1 MTTTTNKKDYD
12 VIVVGGGAAGLGVSI
27 ALSHAGIE
35 DFIVLERHV
44 VGASF
49 ALWPAET
56 RFITPSFPT
65 NSTGMLDLN
74 SIAIGVSP
82 AYSLEVE
89 HPTGP
94 EYALHLQGVASYF
107 QLPIQENTEVKRVTK
122 IGDEFVV
129 DTTDDTLRAKH
140 VIWAAG
146 EFQYPRVTSDTLG
159 GTELCLH
166 NSRVRSWAKLPGDEF
181 VIIGG
186 CVASGLS

>member
-1 MTTTTNKKDYD
+1 
-12 VIVVGGGAAGLGVSI
+12 
-27 ALSHAGIE
+27 
-35 DFIVLERHV
+35 
-44 VGASF
+44 
-49 ALWPAET
+49 
-56 RFITPSFPT
+56 
-65 NSTGMLDLN
+65 MLDLN

-140 VIWAAG
+140 VIWAVG
-146 EFQYPRVTSDTLG
+146 EFQYPRLNGFDG
-159 GTELCLH
+159 IELCRHTATIASYQKLEGDDFLIVGGYESGVDAAYH
-166 NSRVRSWAKLPGDEF
+166 LSNAVSGCDYLTRIVLEKKRVPIQVLLCLLIRWNECGN
-181 VIIGG
+181 
-186 CVASGLS
+186 SGLRTM

>member
-107 QLPIQENTEVKRVTK
+107 QLPIQRIPKSKESPKSVTNLLLILQMIRYEPNMLFGQRVSFS
-122 IGDEFVV
+122 I
-129 DTTDDTLRAKH
+129 
-140 VIWAAG
+140 
-146 EFQYPRVTSDTLG
+146 RV
-159 GTELCLH
+159 
-166 NSRVRSWAKLPGDEF
+166 
-181 VIIGG
+181 
-186 CVASGLS
+186 

>member
-1 MTTTTNKKDYD
+1 MNTLTSKKDYD

-27 ALSHAGIE
+27 ALTHAGIE

-107 QLPIQENTEVKRVTK
+107 QLPIH
-122 IGDEFVV
+122 
-129 DTTDDTLRAKH
+129 L
-140 VIWAAG
+140 
-146 EFQYPRVTSDTLG
+146 
-159 GTELCLH
+159 
-166 NSRVRSWAKLPGDEF
+166 
-181 VIIGG
+181 
-186 CVASGLS
+186 